1 MTVLRF
7 SIFHWNADISLVDL
21 DPILAIFVLSHS
33 SKPSELRDLSGL
45 WKLSEASDL
54 CQLFM
59 NPQVAQSRSNGD
71 DLNGFASLNYGVHA
85 SGEEK
90 ATSWMKC

>member
-7 SIFHWNADISLVDL
+7 SIFHWNADIGLVDL

-33 SKPSELRDLSGL
+33 SKLSELRDLSGL

-54 CQLFM
+54 YRLFM
-59 NPQVAQSRSNGD
+59 NLQVAQARSNGD
-71 DLNGFASLNYGVHA
+71 DLNGFASLNYGVHT
-85 SGEEK
+85 SEK
-90 ATSWMKC
+90 RKLPAG